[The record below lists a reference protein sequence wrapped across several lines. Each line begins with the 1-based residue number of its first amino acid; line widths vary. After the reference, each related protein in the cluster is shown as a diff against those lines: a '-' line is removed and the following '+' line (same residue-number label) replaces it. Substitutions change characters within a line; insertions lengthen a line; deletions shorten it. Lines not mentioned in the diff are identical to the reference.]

1 MIRTCSFTRLLA
13 LFVLGAS
20 VSARSQAPAGPRYV
34 VHDLGH
40 DVYAVVFNP
49 ELEVEGNTLVVVNN
63 DNVLVVDANA
73 GLTTARLTI
82 SEIRKITPK
91 PVRYVI
97 NTHWHDDHVMGNQA
111 YAEAYPGVEFIAHPA
126 TRVDIVDHTFANNA
140 YVIDLIDAD
149 LTRFDGYLATGIG
162 RDGKPMTPEQTER
175 VRAARRTRSEMATD
189 RRAFRAAPP
198 TIDVAESRTLTLGGR
213 RIDIR
218 FLGRGNTRGDLVVH
232 LPAERIVATGDLIV
246 WPVPYATNAYVRD
259 WVGTLER
266 LMQLPAET
274 IVPGHG
280 PVMKD
285 WSYVQ
290 RVMAALEQASTE
302 VAAAK
307 KNGLGLD
314 ETTKSVQL
322 ADVRAAFLDGK
333 EARALSF
340 EVNFRVGLVR
350 SLWEELDA
358 DVMKIYGASTMTRQ
372 ADGLYRFGPAT
383 GTGLSATLATLVLNE
398 KDVVLVSAARSAPEA
413 RALVRATRELTDRP
427 IRLIVN
433 TADTRP
439 LEAITVFENVYGNA
453 DVIGYKGAK
462 RALAVTGDLTLH
474 RGKRTIVIREQR
486 DGKVS
491 VRVSGQ
497 EIGMT
502 TSPP

>member
-1 MIRTCSFTRLLA
+1 
-13 LFVLGAS
+13 
-20 VSARSQAPAGPRYV
+20 
-34 VHDLGH
+34 
-40 DVYAVVFNP
+40 
-49 ELEVEGNTLVVVNN
+49 
-63 DNVLVVDANA
+63 
-73 GLTTARLTI
+73 
-82 SEIRKITPK
+82 
-91 PVRYVI
+91 
-97 NTHWHDDHVMGNQA
+97 
-111 YAEAYPGVEFIAHPA
+111 
-126 TRVDIVDHTFANNA
+126 
-140 YVIDLIDAD
+140 
-149 LTRFDGYLATGIG
+149 
-162 RDGKPMTPEQTER
+162 
-175 VRAARRTRSEMATD
+175 
-189 RRAFRAAPP
+189 
-198 TIDVAESRTLTLGGR
+198 
-213 RIDIR
+213 
-218 FLGRGNTRGDLVVH
+218 
-232 LPAERIVATGDLIV
+232 
-246 WPVPYATNAYVRD
+246 
-259 WVGTLER
+259 
-266 LMQLPAET
+266 
-274 IVPGHG
+274 
-280 PVMKD
+280 MKD

-290 RVMAALEQASTE
+290 RVKAALEQASTE

-322 ADVRAAFLDGK
+322 ADVRAAFLGGK

-383 GTGLSATLATLVLNE
+383 GTGLSASLATLVLNE